1 MQLHYRKLRT
11 LRLANDPLLTDSAFP
26 AAPQEDSDSL
36 RGRQRNSEP
45 IGDKPLPRRL
55 MTQAEDLSPL
65 ILRHCADN
73 LRVLDLTQCQI
84 TDEAV
89 EGIVCHA
96 PRIQTFIL
104 SGCALLTDS
113 ALYSVA
119 KLGDNLDVLM
129 FAHVPNIT
137 DRGVVKVARS
147 CTNLRCVDVACEYSH
162 PSSAVHSSCMRDI
175 ECMMMW
181 ADVHLTL

>member
-1 MQLHYRKLRT
+1 M
-11 LRLANDPLLTDSAFP
+11 D
-26 AAPQEDSDSL
+26 
-36 RGRQRNSEP
+36 
-45 IGDKPLPRRL
+45 DKPLPHRP
-55 MTQAEDLSPL
+55 MTRIEDLSPL

-113 ALYSVA
+113 ALYSIA

-129 FAHVPNIT
+129 LAHVPSIT

-147 CTNLRCVDVACEYSH
+147 CANLRCVDVACECDL
-162 PSSAVHSSCMRDI
+162 PSSAVHSSCI
-175 ECMMMW
+175 VCMK
-181 ADVHLTL
+181 ALTDVNLVL